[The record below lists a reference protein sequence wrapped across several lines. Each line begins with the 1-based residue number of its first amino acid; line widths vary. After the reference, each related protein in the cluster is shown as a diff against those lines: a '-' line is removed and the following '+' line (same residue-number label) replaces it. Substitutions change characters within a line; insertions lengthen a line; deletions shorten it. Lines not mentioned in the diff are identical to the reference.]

1 MLSRAWH
8 GRHAIKFL
16 NSHFIGVEG
25 GNVKCKFD
33 GTILH
38 DSFSPVQWE
47 LAHKKNSKYTFRF
60 FIT

>member
-1 MLSRAWH
+1 
-8 GRHAIKFL
+8 
-16 NSHFIGVEG
+16 
-25 GNVKCKFD
+25 VKCKFD